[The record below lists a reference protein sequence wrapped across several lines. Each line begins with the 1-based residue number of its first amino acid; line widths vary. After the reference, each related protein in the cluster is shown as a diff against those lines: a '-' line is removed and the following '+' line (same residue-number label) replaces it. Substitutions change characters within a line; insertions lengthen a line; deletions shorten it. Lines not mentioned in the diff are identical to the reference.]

1 MRHERAGQYDRLSRA
16 GALNGM
22 VTAAPSPEE
31 KRRARL
37 VGTAGLTLG
46 LGLFALIVYAVVR

>member
-1 MRHERAGQYDRLSRA
+1 MVPQPKDFADFYRQMKWFC
-16 GALNGM
+16 GM

-37 VGTAGLTLG
+37 VGTTGLTLG
-46 LGLFALIVYAVVR
+46 LGLFALIVYAVLR

>member
-1 MRHERAGQYDRLSRA
+1 
-16 GALNGM
+16 M